1 VHEGIELI
9 DLVASE
15 GDEEMAAEIEAS
27 VPTLRR
33 EIDHLEFLLTL
44 SGPYDK
50 GNAIV
55 TINGGAGGTDAQDW
69 AEILLRMYLRW
80 AERRKFSVETLDL
93 SAGEEAGIKGATIEI
108 KGPYAFGY
116 MKSER
121 GVHRLVRLSP
131 FDSAHRRH
139 TSFSAVEVMPYLEG
153 DAALVINPEEVKF
166 EAYRSGGPGGQNV
179 NKVSTAVRL
188 THVPTGIVVTCQTE
202 RSQLQNRENAMRILR
217 AKLLEMEEERREN
230 ERLALRGEHVTAGW
244 GNQIRSYVV
253 HPYNMVKDL
262 RTGFESSDPEGVMD
276 GDLDEF
282 MNAYLSWSV
291 GDRNNRVQ
299 SPD

>member
-1 VHEGIELI
+1 M
-9 DLVASE
+9 SE
-15 GDEEMAAEIEAS
+15 NDQEVGAEVEAS
-27 VPTLRR
+27 VPELRTELDR
-33 EIDHLEFLLTL
+33 LEFLLTL
-44 SGPYDK
+44 SGPYDR

-80 AERRKFSVETLDL
+80 AERRKFATETLDL
-93 SAGEEAGIKGATIEI
+93 SEGEEAGVKSATIEI

-139 TSFSAVEVMPYLEG
+139 TSFSSVEVMPDVEG
-153 DAALVINPEEVKF
+153 DTTLVINPEDVKF

-217 AKLLEMEEERREN
+217 GKLLEMEEERREA
-230 ERLALRGEHVTAGW
+230 ERLVLRGEHVTAGW

-262 RTGFESSDPEGVMD
+262 RTGYESSDPDSVLA
-276 GDLDEF
+276 GDLDDF

-291 GDRNNRVQ
+291 GGGNSHDGGAA
-299 SPD
+299 